1 MLNELSQKIH
11 ANAVAK
17 GFWDKTPNFGE
28 LLMLTVS
35 ELGEAMDA
43 DRKDK
48 RTDKEHLKWV
58 ASLKND
64 SVADEFFLN
73 HIKDTIEDEIAD
85 AIMLLLSISAS
96 RKIDIQAHVAA
107 KMRYNAGR
115 PKLHG
120 KRY

>member
-1 MLNELSQKIH
+1 MLNELSQQIH

-17 GFWDKTPNFGE
+17 GFWDKIPNFGE

-35 ELGEAMDA
+35 ELGEAMEA

-64 SVADEFFLN
+64 SVADEFFKN
-73 HIKDTIEDEIAD
+73 HIKDTVEDEMAD

-96 RKIDIQAHVAA
+96 RKIDIQAHITA